1 MSQIL
6 AALRVDLIELWIIFF
21 YSCHMLWQKSKRFNI
36 KNVSL

>member
-21 YSCHMLWQKSKRFNI
+21 YPSHMLWQKSKRFNI